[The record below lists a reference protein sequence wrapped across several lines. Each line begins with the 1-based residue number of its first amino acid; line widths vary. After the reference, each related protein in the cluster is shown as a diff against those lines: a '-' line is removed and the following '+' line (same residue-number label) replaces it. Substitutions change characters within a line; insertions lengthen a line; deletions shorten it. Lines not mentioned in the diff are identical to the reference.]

1 MEARILAA
9 AGRTAG
15 TLREMV
21 HVLRPAR
28 RPWRPASLG
37 ASGHFSYPRPTVRTV
52 KRVRGGA
59 LARRGRRVLLLEV
72 GVLRVLG
79 GRGHLALGT
88 SAAPVLRRH
97 AILLLLLLLLL
108 RRRRGL
114 RTLGVVVRSPVG
126 ARASSSHPHLR
137 LLMLVLVLTPRICP
151 RLVLVLVLVLVFL
164 LPRQGRRRRG
174 RGGKS
179 GGSSEV
185 MLGKV
190 HGRLLLLLLLLL
202 LLFSSRRGRGCGSS
216 FPSAPRGLLPP
227 GRVSARR
234 RAASGRGGSS
244 SLGRIPH
251 GRAIPAA
258 LALALACLPAVV
270 ADRYRACSFPAGLS
284 RPKDRTDRPSCNGR
298 I

>member
-1 MEARILAA
+1 
-9 AGRTAG
+9 
-15 TLREMV
+15 
-21 HVLRPAR
+21 
-28 RPWRPASLG
+28 
-37 ASGHFSYPRPTVRTV
+37 
-52 KRVRGGA
+52 
-59 LARRGRRVLLLEV
+59 
-72 GVLRVLG
+72 
-79 GRGHLALGT
+79 
-88 SAAPVLRRH
+88 
-97 AILLLLLLLLL
+97 
-108 RRRRGL
+108 
-114 RTLGVVVRSPVG
+114 
-126 ARASSSHPHLR
+126 
-137 LLMLVLVLTPRICP
+137 MLVLALTPRICP
-151 RLVLVLVLVLVFL
+151 RLVLVLVLVFP

-190 HGRLLLLLLLLL
+190 HGRLLLLLLL

-284 RPKDRTDRPSCNGR
+284 RPTDRTDRPSCNGR

>member
-1 MEARILAA
+1 
-9 AGRTAG
+9 
-15 TLREMV
+15 
-21 HVLRPAR
+21 
-28 RPWRPASLG
+28 
-37 ASGHFSYPRPTVRTV
+37 
-52 KRVRGGA
+52 
-59 LARRGRRVLLLEV
+59 
-72 GVLRVLG
+72 
-79 GRGHLALGT
+79 
-88 SAAPVLRRH
+88 
-97 AILLLLLLLLL
+97 
-108 RRRRGL
+108 
-114 RTLGVVVRSPVG
+114 
-126 ARASSSHPHLR
+126 
-137 LLMLVLVLTPRICP
+137 MLVLALTPRICP
-151 RLVLVLVLVLVFL
+151 RLVLVLVLVFP

-284 RPKDRTDRPSCNGR
+284 RPTDRTDRPSCNGR